1 MTNKNSS
8 FASSAL
14 VRMVGSFGLVLIVL
28 LGWACEQR
36 TGTPHTPAMRAR
48 RALAWLAVESITAI
62 GWAIDRIA
70 PVDTRDDASEFA
82 AVHLETHG
90 EPRG

>member
-14 VRMVGSFGLVLIVL
+14 VRIVGSFGLALIVL

-36 TGTPHTPAMRAR
+36 TGTPHTPALRAR
-48 RALAWLAVESITAI
+48 RALAWLVVESITAI
-62 GWAIDRIA
+62 GSAIDRIA
-70 PVDTRDDASEFA
+70 PVDTRDVSSEFA
-82 AVHLETHG
+82 AVRLETHG